1 MKLNFWQQY
10 PLVKDDLQIVNQL
23 IAKKIEVN
31 DPKLKSAL
39 LQMANNGGKYLR
51 PALLLLFSKENS
63 TTIADERLLKLA
75 ASIEVL
81 HTATLIHDDII
92 DDSPKR
98 RGQVSIQSAFG
109 KDIAVYAGDLLF
121 TVFFDLIA
129 DALYA
134 SPYLKVNAQMMR
146 QILNGEIGQMNARF
160 DTEQSFLTYLRNING
175 KTAAIFSLACQ
186 EGAYF
191 SEADR
196 RQVALAKRIGQ
207 NIGLSFQMLDD
218 ILDYSDGKNLNK
230 PVMEDLAT
238 GVYSLPLLMVL
249 QEHKAELMPYIAK
262 KEQMTAADMEA
273 VKQLV
278 LKYGGVTKAKAL
290 AEKFIQKALDQTSQL
305 PASQKRDLLEK
316 LIKRLLKKTN

>member
-63 TTIADERLLKLA
+63 TTTADERLLKLA

-129 DALYA
+129 DSLYA
-134 SPYLKVNAQMMR
+134 SHYLKVNAQMMR

-191 SEADR
+191 SGADR
-196 RQVALAKRIGQ
+196 RQVALAKQIGQ

-249 QEHKAELMPYIAK
+249 QEHKDELMPYLAK
-262 KEQMTAADMEA
+262 KEQMTATDMEI

>member
-39 LQMANNGGKYLR
+39 LQMVNNGGKYLR

-63 TTIADERLLKLA
+63 TTTADERLLKLA

-129 DALYA
+129 DSLYA
-134 SPYLKVNAQMMR
+134 SHYLKVNAQMMR

-160 DTEQSFLTYLRNING
+160 DIEQSFLTYLRNING

-191 SEADR
+191 SGADR

-249 QEHKAELMPYIAK
+249 QEHKAELMPYLAK
-262 KEQMTAADMEA
+262 KEQMTATDMEV

>member
-146 QILNGEIGQMNARF
+146 RILNGEIGQMNARF

-191 SEADR
+191 SEAD

-249 QEHKAELMPYIAK
+249 QEHKAELMPYLAK
-262 KEQMTAADMEA
+262 KEQMAAADMEA

>member
-63 TTIADERLLKLA
+63 TTTADERLLKLA

-129 DALYA
+129 DSLYA
-134 SPYLKVNAQMMR
+134 SHYLKVNAQMMR

-191 SEADR
+191 SGADQ

-249 QEHKAELMPYIAK
+249 QEHKDELMPYLAK
-262 KEQMTAADMEA
+262 KEQMTATDMEI

>member
-134 SPYLKVNAQMMR
+134 SHYLKVNAQMMR

-191 SEADR
+191 SGADR

-249 QEHKAELMPYIAK
+249 QEQKDEFMPYLAK
-262 KEQMTAADMEA
+262 KEQMTATDMEA

>member
-63 TTIADERLLKLA
+63 TTTADERLLKLA

-129 DALYA
+129 DSLYA
-134 SPYLKVNAQMMR
+134 SHYLKVNAQMMR

-191 SEADR
+191 SGADR

-249 QEHKAELMPYIAK
+249 QEHKDELMPYLAK
-262 KEQMTAADMEA
+262 KEQMTATDMEI

>member
-63 TTIADERLLKLA
+63 TTTADERLLKLA

-129 DALYA
+129 DSLYA
-134 SPYLKVNAQMMR
+134 SHYLKVNAQMMR

-191 SEADR
+191 SGADR

-249 QEHKAELMPYIAK
+249 QEHKDELMPYLAK
-262 KEQMTAADMEA
+262 KEQMTATDMEI

-278 LKYGGVTKAKAL
+278 LKYGGVTKAKTL

>member
-39 LQMANNGGKYLR
+39 LQMVNNGGKYLR

-63 TTIADERLLKLA
+63 TTTADERLLKLA

-129 DALYA
+129 DSLYA
-134 SPYLKVNAQMMR
+134 SHYLKVNAQMMR

-191 SEADR
+191 SGADR

-249 QEHKAELMPYIAK
+249 QEHKAELMPYLAK
-262 KEQMTAADMEA
+262 KEQMTATDMEV

>member
-63 TTIADERLLKLA
+63 TTTADERLLKLA

-129 DALYA
+129 DSLYA
-134 SPYLKVNAQMMR
+134 SHYLKVNAQMMR

-191 SEADR
+191 SGADR

-249 QEHKAELMPYIAK
+249 QEHKDELMPYLAK
-262 KEQMTAADMEA
+262 KEQMTATDMEI

-305 PASQKRDLLEK
+305 PVSQKRDLLEK